1 MSVDASMMTN
11 LIQVTNLVNNKAT
24 TKDAVNSSQ
33 EPKFNQFLAKAT
45 EKNSEVIK
53 NVENTEV
60 METVETLLEEVP
72 EATKETLIQLLTSL
86 LESSE
91 VKVSEENEKLSALF
105 ELLLEGANKQ
115 REEQVKEEQN
125 PTVDE
130 AMSMLSMLM
139 NMDTSTVTKETLT
152 EMVRNVTLD
161 SNSSLEVSMM
171 QMEGRLN
178 QLVTAMSEV
187 KEEDSVSM
195 LEMLMQANQVE
206 QPTQKV
212 EQTEQSTEQP
222 IVSEENAKSMVTPV
236 QTQPTQ
242 ETKQVETPL
251 IQVVENVE
259 NKEMQQETT
268 SNNEM
273 FANTSKEVEISKVEV
288 AKDNTQELNDFEKA
302 YSQMQAYRMNTTP
315 TTVKEVIPTEVEEV
329 IDVNKVDILN
339 QISENMKTVNQIQDE
354 YVIKLKPEGLGEIV
368 VKLQSESNGK
378 SVLSLIVNNENVKSI
393 LESDLNGLKAA
404 LSQTNVEVKEVVYD
418 DNSQYFQQSNFM
430 EGNSFYQEREENSTN
445 PTFNYQFNGDE
456 MEQANEEEI
465 LHDSI
470 IHQHI

>member
-53 NVENTEV
+53 NVENKEV

-105 ELLLEGANKQ
+105 ELLLEGANKL
-115 REEQVKEEQN
+115 REEQVKEEQD

-212 EQTEQSTEQP
+212 EQTEQSLEQP

-418 DNSQYFQQSNFM
+418 DNSQYFQQSNFTD
-430 EGNSFYQEREENSTN
+430 GNSFYQERENNSTN
-445 PTFNYQFNGDE
+445 QTFNYQFDVDE
-456 MEQANEEEI
+456 METVHDEEI